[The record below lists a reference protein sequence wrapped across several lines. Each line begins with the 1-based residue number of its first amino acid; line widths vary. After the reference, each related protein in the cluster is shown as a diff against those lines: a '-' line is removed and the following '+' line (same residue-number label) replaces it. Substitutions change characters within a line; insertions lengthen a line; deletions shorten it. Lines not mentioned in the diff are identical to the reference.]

1 MILFELLRKVNRQI
15 KQYKYNQ
22 AGKYL
27 SPVRRIERVYPLSN
41 AKWCAMTFD
50 DGPSFEPPNPYPS
63 PDELARI
70 GLDKSKKDY
79 GLSEILLATLNTF
92 ECRGTFDSIGTTA
105 KNYPDTRGKLHT
117 AKWGGQRHDHYPDMD
132 KDHLGGLINH
142 PAFGKRIID
151 EGHEIANHGGHHVL
165 FGPIR
170 LVYNS
175 RASLQSLDE
184 VIDDLTMLH
193 NHIYESTNHITKLS
207 RPPHYIDRINGGQS
221 AYDAYAHMGY
231 QYMAASFDG
240 GGWKPSNGNY
250 ELDVNMMVEPIK
262 KALEQDSNALN
273 GQIIFQKDGC
283 NMSLETPVTHAL
295 YEQLQILKAYGY
307 KVVTVSELLGESPFE
322 DYGTEHEGYFYA
334 RALERAGFIVGYKNN
349 TFQPDRILTFGEL
362 ITMSTPKALYVAMT
376 QNRSVTRR
384 ADFDYDAYDVESILS
399 TRVNVPIKHP
409 YGLNYRYAMSKGYLE
424 GLETIGVDSSVDENC
439 AIKYLS
445 NIIRVHGADEA
456 LSFDSLFRKQSKI
469 KRSSIVQPLCEALRL
484 NQG

>member
-1 MILFELLRKVNRQI
+1 MILFELLRKVNRQV

-63 PDELARI
+63 PESLARI
-70 GLDKSKKDY
+70 GLDRSKGDY
-79 GLSEILLATLNTF
+79 GLSEVLIATLNTF
-92 ECRGTFDSIGTTA
+92 ESKGTFDSIGTTA
-105 KNYPDTRGKLHT
+105 LNYPDERGKLHT
-117 AKWGGQRHDHYPDMD
+117 AKWGGQRHDHYPDMG
-132 KDHLGGLINH
+132 KDQLGGLINN
-142 PAFGKRIID
+142 PEFGKRIIN

-193 NHIYESTNHITKLS
+193 NHVYESTSHITKMS
-207 RPPHYIDRINGGQS
+207 RPPHYIDRINGGYN
-221 AYDAYAHMGY
+221 AYDAYAYMGY

-240 GGWKPSNGNY
+240 GGWKPSKGNY
-250 ELDVNMMVEPIK
+250 EHDVAMMVEPIR
-262 KALEQDSNALN
+262 KALEQDANALN

-307 KVVTVSELLGESPFE
+307 KVVTVSELIGESPFQ

-334 RALERAGFIVGYKNN
+334 RTLERAGYIVGYKNN
-349 TFQPDRILTFGEL
+349 TYQPDRALTFGEL
-362 ITMSTPKALYVAMT
+362 ITMSTPKDLYVAMAQKRT
-376 QNRSVTRR
+376 VKKR
-384 ADFDYDAYDVESILS
+384 ADFDYGIYDIESILNAK
-399 TRVNVPIKHP
+399 VNVSIKHP
-409 YGLNYRYAMSKGYLE
+409 YGLNYRYAMTKGYLK
-424 GLETIGVDSSVDENC
+424 GLETFDVDSPVDVDC
-439 AIKYLS
+439 VKKYLS
-445 NIIRVHGADEA
+445 NLRKAHGADEA
-456 LSFDSLFRKQSKI
+456 SSYEPVFEPQTKI
-469 KRSSIVQPLCEALRL
+469 KRSSIAQPLCEALRL
-484 NQG
+484 NQV